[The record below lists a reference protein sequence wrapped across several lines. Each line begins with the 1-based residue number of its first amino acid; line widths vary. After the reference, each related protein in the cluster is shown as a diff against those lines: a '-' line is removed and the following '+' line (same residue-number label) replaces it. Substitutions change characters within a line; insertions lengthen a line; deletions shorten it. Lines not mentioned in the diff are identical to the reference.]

1 MLKEAVLRTVEKTL
15 ENAGYVVCNYTGCF
29 DVVAKKD
36 KLLLL
41 KILQNIDSFS
51 EEQSKNLK
59 IIANNLE
66 ATAIL
71 IGENTTREKLKD
83 GIVYE
88 RFEIPSISPKT
99 LDSLITHEI
108 FPKIYRDK
116 GGLYV
121 EIDSTILREARDHK
135 KLTQRELAEMVGINK
150 KVIYE
155 HEKKELRM
163 ILDIAQKLEG
173 ILNKKMIKP
182 IDVLAFS
189 RREIQT
195 YPKDILE
202 KEVGSRLS
210 KIGFKIDYVKQAPFD
225 VFAKEKTMI
234 VSDVESNKRKM
245 KKRAT
250 NLQKFIHT
258 VKRPAVMIT
267 EESKEENVEGIPV
280 IRRKDLKELSSSE
293 VVKIARKA
301 KK

>member
-1 MLKEAVLRTVEKTL
+1 MLKEAVTREVEKTL
-15 ENAGYVVCNYTGCF
+15 ENSGYTICEYTGCF

-51 EEQSKNLK
+51 EEQAKNLK

-88 RFEIPSISPKT
+88 RFEIPCITPKT
-99 LDSLITHEI
+99 LDSLIAHEI
-108 FPKIYRDK
+108 FPKMYRDK

-121 EIDSTILREARDHK
+121 EIDSAVLKETREKK

-182 IDVLAFS
+182 VDVLAVS
-189 RREIQT
+189 RGEIQT
-195 YPKDILE
+195 HPKDVLE
-202 KEVGSRLS
+202 KDVGSKLS

-245 KKRAT
+245 KKRAAE
-250 NLQKFIHT
+250 LRGFIHT
-258 VKRPAVMIT
+258 VEKPAVMIT

-280 IRRKDLKELSSSE
+280 IKRKDLKELSSKE
-293 VVKIARKA
+293 VVKIAKKA

>member
-1 MLKEAVLRTVEKTL
+1 MLKEAVLKVSVKTL
-15 ENAGYVVCNYTGCF
+15 ENAGYVICNYNGCF
-29 DVVAKKD
+29 DIVAKKD
-36 KLLLL
+36 RLLLL

-51 EEQSKNLK
+51 REQANNLK
-59 IIANNLE
+59 TIANNLD
-66 ATAIL
+66 AVAIL

-88 RFEIPSISPKT
+88 RFEIPCISPKT

-121 EIDSTILREARDHK
+121 EINSEMLKETRENK
-135 KLTQRELAEMVGINK
+135 KLTQRELAEIVGVNK

-163 ILDIAQKLEG
+163 VLDIAQKLEG
-173 ILNKKMIKP
+173 ILNKKIIKP
-182 IDVLAFS
+182 INILNHVQHK
-189 RREIQT
+189 IQT
-195 YPKDILE
+195 YPKDIIE
-202 KEVGSRLS
+202 QDVGSKLS
-210 KIGFKIDYVKQAPFD
+210 KLGFKIDYVRQAPFD

-250 NLQKFIHT
+250 ELRGFIHT
-258 VKRPAVMIT
+258 VERPAVMIA
-267 EESKEENVEGIPV
+267 EESREENVEGIP
-280 IRRKDLKELSSSE
+280 IIKRKDLKELTSKE
-293 VVKIARKA
+293 ILKIA
-301 KK
+301 KKVKK